1 MGAEQ
6 RPKRRDVGDRWAGWA
21 IAMLTQVL
29 SDQLKPCLNQGGILC
44 PPHYYWPP
52 GFSDL
57 PKALKRKEHGC
68 VMPTPIHSK
77 AVERFENLVGASFDN
92 CISRYIFWRRRFWFY
107 HFLLLPK
114 SEWRDSP
121 PAPRYWQ
128 PYTLAEGATSFSW
141 REIHTVRRISLGIDL
156 GTVYCVILRYTQNL
170 FWTQSTGHCFVIR
183 SW

>member
-77 AVERFENLVGASFDN
+77 AVERLENLVGASFNN
-92 CISRYIFWRRRFWFY
+92 CISRYFEEEGF
-107 HFLLLPK
+107 
-114 SEWRDSP
+114 DS
-121 PAPRYWQ
+121 
-128 PYTLAEGATSFSW
+128 
-141 REIHTVRRISLGIDL
+141 IIS
-156 GTVYCVILRYTQNL
+156 YSSQNL
-170 FWTQSTGHCFVIR
+170 SGGIAPLPPGTGSPTH
-183 SW
+183 

>member
-77 AVERFENLVGASFDN
+77 AVERFENLVGASFNN
-92 CISRYIFWRRRFWFY
+92 CISRYFEKEGF
-107 HFLLLPK
+107 
-114 SEWRDSP
+114 DSIISYSSQNLSGGIAP

-141 REIHTVRRISLGIDL
+141 REIHNVRRISLGIDL
-156 GTVYCVILRYTQNL
+156 GTVYCVILRYTQNP